1 MAQEAMKEA
10 AMRALSMIGD
20 MSLDD
25 IKAVTIHTQAPQPMM
40 AGDMAPP
47 EEMVE
52 ETVEEEEVVEEPG
65 AADFPTAETLAGA
78 LEGMGEEGMEEG
90 DEEVEVDEEEEEEEE
105 ED

>member
-25 IKAVTIHTQAPQPMM
+25 IKAVTIHTQAPQAMM
-40 AGDMAPP
+40 AEDMAPP

-78 LEGMGEEGMEEG
+78 LEGMGEEGG
-90 DEEVEVDEEEEEEEE
+90 EEVEVDEEEEEEEE
-105 ED
+105 EED